1 MISFEMLKTT
11 VQEKKT
17 YVMPNT
23 THILVATLGF
33 FGTQCTVQ
41 LSLLSSKYRYY
52 CGLQI
57 CVAWLQTF
65 GRGRCK
71 VLM

>member
-1 MISFEMLKTT
+1 
-11 VQEKKT
+11 
-17 YVMPNT
+17 MPNT

-33 FGTQCTVQ
+33 FGTVQ
-41 LSLLSSKYRYY
+41 LSWLSSKYRNY

>member
-1 MISFEMLKTT
+1 
-11 VQEKKT
+11 
-17 YVMPNT
+17 MPNT

-41 LSLLSSKYRYY
+41 LNLLSSKYRYY